1 MRAPASLPLIACVF
15 VAGTV
20 AGMMIADSRPTAH
33 AEQDAAIAPS
43 PVEPRPRDVYYPNS
57 EKLAPDEMRV
67 IACGTGMPTTR
78 AAQAAACFL
87 VELGNGDKFLFD
99 IGTGSAERISSL
111 QIPYDYLDKVFIGH
125 LHADHFGSLPELFI
139 GGALMGRQKPL
150 RVWGPSGPVPELG
163 TAYAVQ
169 KMKEMYTWDLSGR
182 VGLVD
187 FRGYSVEVDEFDY
200 RGVNAVVYEEN
211 GVTIRSFPAIHSLD
225 GPVSFSLEWNGLKFI
240 FGSDTYPNKWF
251 VEYAKDADLVVHECF
266 VAVPD
271 LVTKMRFT
279 PEQALMVGTQVH
291 TAPEAFGK
299 VMQEI
304 QPRMAVAYH
313 FFKDFDTTA
322 EVNDRIRTTYDGP
335 LSLAE
340 DFMVWNITKDDI
352 RVRMAVVEEAT
363 WAPPLASEPQLARE
377 DDRAQF
383 SEKVGFTR
391 RRARTWGA
399 SSPIRETSSAC
410 LVGAGLPPEWKR
422 GSARATRGWRGQATR
437 RPRWFSDIDSATTI
451 RRAVCART
459 THGTDGVST

>member
-1 MRAPASLPLIACVF
+1 MLGLFTPKEHTMSR
-15 VAGTV
+15 TV
-20 AGMMIADSRPTAH
+20 LTGI
-33 AEQDAAIAPS
+33 AIAGVLVLGYVIGRSTDGRAVAQDVS
-43 PVEPRPRDVYYPNS
+43 PTEPRDRDYYVPNS
-57 EKLAPDEMRV
+57 EKLAADEMRV

-87 VELGNGDKFLFD
+87 VELGNGDKFIFD
-99 IGTGSAERISSL
+99 LGSGSAERLSSL
-111 QIPYDYLDKVFIGH
+111 QIPYDFLDKIFIGH
-125 LHADHFGSLPELFI
+125 LHADHFGSLGEIFI

-150 RVWGPSGPVPELG
+150 RVWGPNGPTAELG
-163 TAYAVQ
+163 TAYAVE

-182 VGLVD
+182 VGIVD
-187 FRGYSVEVDEFDY
+187 FRGYSIVVNEFDY
-200 RGVNAVVYEEN
+200 TAENAVIYEDN
-211 GVTIRSFPAIHSLD
+211 GVTIRSFPAIHSID
-225 GPVSFSLEWNGLKFI
+225 GPVSFSLEWSGLKFI

-251 VEYAKDADLVVHECF
+251 VKYARDADIVIHECF

-279 PEQALMVGTQVH
+279 PEQALLVGTQIH

-352 RVRMAVVEEAT
+352 RVRMAVVEEHT
-363 WAPPLASEPQLARE
+363 WAPPLAGEAELPQEGDRE
-377 DDRAQF
+377 QF
-383 SEKVGFTR
+383 SENVGIPLEAFFYSDFISDGRWSEVDEVLRGVYQEAGEALGKTFEYPTR
-391 RRARTWGA
+391 
-399 SSPIRETSSAC
+399 
-410 LVGAGLPPEWKR
+410 
-422 GSARATRGWRGQATR
+422 
-437 RPRWFSDIDSATTI
+437 
-451 RRAVCART
+451 
-459 THGTDGVST
+459 